1 MEKCY
6 SLEKTKFSVDWL
18 NVRLDVSDLEHFIL
32 RFLKKFNLSASDLE
46 VRSSGGVCFFENAY
60 YLPAAG
66 YSSVLFC
73 YNEDENGRYL
83 SESDFGRPGGL
94 MISLSGDGCRY
105 INSLI
110 PEGMNEFVKLCSLFN
125 YNCTRIDLACD
136 FLDSNNRV
144 VPLIQA
150 FALNYYNDDYD
161 IGLACNLKREN
172 LVRINLEH
180 DTFDGGYCPN
190 VTIGSR
196 ASRKGTM
203 QLYNKRL
210 EVSRGR
216 LSSIAEQT
224 FKEYGVTDYW
234 WRLEYR
240 CKSFAQEVF
249 TNLLEY
255 GVLSAFACAMKN
267 FGRFYNNRYGSDCA
281 AETTEDWQ
289 VFSDWVMENA
299 IHLVQ
304 LVAQPYVKTS
314 VASTLH
320 WCKHNSSLLYRV
332 FQIALLQPNWFN
344 ELLQEGLEKHRGN
357 PRYKPFEDDF
367 QGTFLSSL
375 KSGHIQIINKI

>member
-1 MEKCY
+1 MEMCY

-83 SESDFGRPGGL
+83 SESVFGRPGGL

-110 PEGMNEFVKLCSLFN
+110 PDGMNEFVKLCSLFN

-136 FLDSNNRV
+136 FLDPNNKV

-224 FKEYGVTDYW
+224 FKEYGVTDFW

-249 TNLLEY
+249 SNLLEY
-255 GVLSAFACAMKN
+255 GVFSAFACAMDN
-267 FGRFYNNRYGSDCA
+267 FGRFYNNRYDSNHA
-281 AETTEDWQ
+281 AETNEDWQ
-289 VFSDWVMENA
+289 LFYDWVMENA
-299 IHLVQ
+299 IHLVE

-314 VASTLH
+314 VSSTFK
-320 WCKHNSSLLYRV
+320 WCEHNASLLYRIA
-332 FQIALLQPNWFN
+332 QIAFFN
-344 ELLQEGLEKHRGN
+344 PVWYDELITKGLVKHHQN
-357 PRYKPFEDDF
+357 PRYRPFDEDFKEAFGCD
-367 QGTFLSSL
+367 L
-375 KSGHIQIINKI
+375 